1 VAGGVKGAEHPAVTG
16 SSELLVHDDGHVR
29 TLTLNRPHRSNALS
43 RDLAAAMTEALL
55 AAGEDP
61 GVWAIVITGAGER
74 SFCAGADLKD
84 IGAADEA
91 GVGFR
96 SPWQRP
102 ERPVLEVL
110 WETFK
115 PTIAAVN
122 GHAVGGGFELMLA
135 CDLRVVSDVAKL
147 GLPEAKRGMGANFG
161 TVVLPRS
168 VPLAIAYEM
177 LYTGEY
183 ISAQDALRWGLA
195 NRVVPAD
202 QVRAVAAGLATAVTA
217 NAPVTL
223 RRMKETVAKTRE
235 LPVAAAL
242 KLDVGP
248 NPYTSEDRQEG
259 VRAYLEKRTPRWK
272 GR

>member
-1 VAGGVKGAEHPAVTG
+1 MSLSG
-16 SSELLVHDDGHVR
+16 ELLVHDEGHVR
-29 TLTLNRPHRSNALS
+29 TLTLNRPQRSNALS
-43 RDLAAAMTEALL
+43 RTLGATMTEALL
-55 AAGEDP
+55 EAGEDP
-61 GVWAIVITGAGER
+61 GVWAIVITGAGDR

-84 IGAADEA
+84 MGAADDE
-91 GVGFR
+91 GVRFR
-96 SPWQRP
+96 PPWRRP

-110 WETFK
+110 WETYK

-135 CDLRVVSDVAKL
+135 CDRRVVSDVAKL

-202 QVRAVAAGLATAVTA
+202 RVRAVAAELAAAVTA
-217 NAPVTL
+217 NAPLTL

-242 KLDVGP
+242 RLDVGP
-248 NPYTSEDRQEG
+248 NPYTSEDREEG